1 MIEIKVMDIFV
12 DSVNINIIEIIPVN
26 DIDKHNDVIILEII
40 TSLLPM
46 MVLKLLDS
54 KNKKSKL
61 NIKRFII
68 T

>member
-1 MIEIKVMDIFV
+1 MIEIKVIDIFV

-40 TSLLPM
+40 TSLLSI